1 MYTCHKYFVKR
12 IRTGLCSGI
21 SIYHLWREQTSHV
34 VTLQERRQILIFWC
48 SQREHI
54 IQYPKSL
61 GSASINDFQI
71 FFVQNYWEWPA
82 YCVYGSIDATQA
94 IYMYIPFC
102 FHLYYWCPC
111 HSNFVTVSFYSKVI
125 YQSQTVRGKATQNKN
140 ELAFRVSFLESV
152 SHGLLP
158 FQDWAN
164 NAAGVYMGC
173 RLCSMS
179 DFH

>member
-1 MYTCHKYFVKR
+1 
-12 IRTGLCSGI
+12 
-21 SIYHLWREQTSHV
+21 
-34 VTLQERRQILIFWC
+34 
-48 SQREHI
+48 
-54 IQYPKSL
+54 
-61 GSASINDFQI
+61 
-71 FFVQNYWEWPA
+71 
-82 YCVYGSIDATQA
+82 
-94 IYMYIPFC
+94 MYIPFC

-164 NAAGVYMGC
+164 NAAGVYMRC
-173 RLCSMS
+173 RIYVPCQIFITHFNMRLFDIILASWNDCPSCNNQTHTPNLNVVLNNFWMLLTR
-179 DFH
+179 